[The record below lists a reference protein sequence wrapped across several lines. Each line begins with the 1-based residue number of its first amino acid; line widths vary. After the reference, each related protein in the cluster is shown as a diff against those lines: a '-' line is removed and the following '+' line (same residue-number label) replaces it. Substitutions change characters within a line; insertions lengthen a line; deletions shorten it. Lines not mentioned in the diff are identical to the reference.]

1 MIGSLNII
9 CNWYFSLAVLALTIS
24 FTKFSLA
31 TNTLEIGQSI
41 TDGQTLVSAGENFVL
56 GFFSPGN
63 SSNRYVGVWYYKVP
77 EQTVIWVANGRNPIP
92 NKNSGVLTIT
102 RDGSFMILDSSRGS
116 SYLLA
121 IGSSL
126 KNPSAKILD
135 TGNLVFGETNPDG
148 NEGKILWQSFDYPTD
163 SLLPYMKL
171 VLNKSTGE
179 NHFLTSWRSAEDPA
193 PGEYAFGVDT
203 NDNINIWK
211 NGISQWKSRAR
222 SGQIFTAAPDSSS
235 SYILNFSSPS
245 DEKLG
250 SYSYTTNNKSVI
262 TRLVISMTGQMNRF
276 SWSVSRQMW
285 IIYWEQPKR
294 GCNVSSLCGAYGI
307 CSESAFPTCECLE
320 GFEPASVRDWSAGVW
335 SVGCKRKIKLRCGEN
350 RSVDDGDD
358 VFVKLSKVGFG
369 KAQPQP
375 LRIGGSQEECKV
387 ACMRNCS
394 CFAYA
399 YEKGCY
405 VWEGDLFNLQQL
417 QDGDETGRDIYLRVA
432 RERKEAPTSSDPSS
446 LRKGGRNK
454 RLLWIMIGV
463 IIPIISIILIS
474 IFMFYLKRRT
484 KDKAS
489 HRWVRFAATRK
500 VEELSLV
507 LPDEPFPSSL
517 FECQTLSHLI
527 LEQGVFYFNGEFG
540 GFKSL
545 VTLCLEDVRIDKD
558 VLNMMISECDLLENL
573 KVADCRF
580 GVMLLPKICAKNSPR
595 LRNLEIIFDG
605 TELRG
610 IEVVAPGVLFSSS
623 RAGLRVPPWSYPR
636 LSWEADAEGWRCRE
650 SSISCV
656 KQKNLLIGDWLL
668 RVQLGV
674 SSFLY
679 MRNMGRTFFCRFHIS
694 SSNK

>member
-24 FTKFSLA
+24 FTEFSLA

-63 SSNRYVGVWYYKVP
+63 STNRYVGVWYYRVP

-250 SYSYTTNNKSVI
+250 SYSYTTNNNSVI

-307 CSESAFPTCECLE
+307 CSESAFPTCQCLE
-320 GFEPASVRDWSAGVW
+320 GFGPASVRDWSAGVW

-358 VFVKLSKVGFG
+358 VFVKLPKVGFG

-432 RERKEAPTSSDPSS
+432 R
-446 LRKGGRNK
+446 
-454 RLLWIMIGV
+454 
-463 IIPIISIILIS
+463 
-474 IFMFYLKRRT
+474 
-484 KDKAS
+484 
-489 HRWVRFAATRK
+489 
-500 VEELSLV
+500 
-507 LPDEPFPSSL
+507 
-517 FECQTLSHLI
+517 
-527 LEQGVFYFNGEFG
+527 GE
-540 GFKSL
+540 
-545 VTLCLEDVRIDKD
+545 
-558 VLNMMISECDLLENL
+558 
-573 KVADCRF
+573 
-580 GVMLLPKICAKNSPR
+580 
-595 LRNLEIIFDG
+595 
-605 TELRG
+605 
-610 IEVVAPGVLFSSS
+610 
-623 RAGLRVPPWSYPR
+623 
-636 LSWEADAEGWRCRE
+636 
-650 SSISCV
+650 
-656 KQKNLLIGDWLL
+656 
-668 RVQLGV
+668 
-674 SSFLY
+674 
-679 MRNMGRTFFCRFHIS
+679 
-694 SSNK
+694 

>member
-9 CNWYFSLAVLALTIS
+9 CNWYFSLVVLALTIS

-63 SSNRYVGVWYYKVP
+63 STNRYVGVWYYKVP

-102 RDGSFMILDSSRGS
+102 RDGSFMILDSSGGS

-121 IGSSL
+121 NGSSL

-148 NEGKILWQSFDYPTD
+148 NEEKILWQSFDYPTD
-163 SLLPYMKL
+163 SLLPSMKL

-179 NHFLTSWRSAEDPA
+179 NHVLTSWRSAEDPA

-203 NDNINIWK
+203 NDNFNIWK
-211 NGISQWKSRAR
+211 NGISQWKSRGR
-222 SGQIFTAAPDSSS
+222 SWLAFTVAPDSSS

-250 SYSYTTNNKSVI
+250 SFSYTTNNNSVI

-285 IIYWEQPKR
+285 IVYWEQPKR

-307 CSESAFPTCECLE
+307 CSESAFPTCQCLE
-320 GFEPASVRDWSAGVW
+320 GFEPASVRDWTAGVW
-335 SVGCKRKIKLRCGEN
+335 SVGCKRNIKLRCGVN
-350 RSVDDGDD
+350 GSVDEGDD

-375 LRIGGSQEECKV
+375 LRIGSQEECKV

-417 QDGDETGRDIYLRVA
+417 QDDDETGRDIYLRVA

-446 LRKGGRNK
+446 LQKGT
-454 RLLWIMIGV
+454 I
-463 IIPIISIILIS
+463 
-474 IFMFYLKRRT
+474 
-484 KDKAS
+484 
-489 HRWVRFAATRK
+489 RW
-500 VEELSLV
+500 S
-507 LPDEPFPSSL
+507 EPNPSSL
-517 FECQTLSHLI
+517 GIYELGGIREALSRLGCNRMLVSFPDSVAANSAIGEQDSVWNKAFVSLEKWVPTLA
-527 LEQGVFYFNGEFG
+527 V
-540 GFKSL
+540 
-545 VTLCLEDVRIDKD
+545 
-558 VLNMMISECDLLENL
+558 NL
-573 KVADCRF
+573 WEIWIQFF
-580 GVMLLPKICAKNSPR
+580 GVP
-595 LRNLEIIFDG
+595 
-605 TELRG
+605 LRG
-610 IEVVAPGVLFSSS
+610 WGEEKKTVENSFGINSVV
-623 RAGLRVPPWSYPR
+623 
-636 LSWEADAEGWRCRE
+636 
-650 SSISCV
+650 
-656 KQKNLLIGDWLL
+656 
-668 RVQLGV
+668 
-674 SSFLY
+674 
-679 MRNMGRTFFCRFHIS
+679 T
-694 SSNK
+694 SSNKCDGICGGEERWGSNDSEVLEKSSRRHSIQFKDSKRTLYPSSKALGEETSNRPAAEEEIVVATGSGASPFANGGALVEEAELTNSTSGSKDIPLVAVEETNQVVEVGKLVGLSNGGPGIFV